1 MFTTPDEVMAV
12 TPYTDVT
19 TAQVMQ
25 AQFVIEVHVGRVESE
40 ITDSRDKE
48 MLARAV
54 IAQCVYMRDNPDVTF
69 EQIAA
74 QSISRG
80 DGQTVFKAGD
90 DAAPFIAPL
99 ALMACKHLSWKK
111 SRSIAVGKTIGRA
124 ERARIL
130 YWMSVWGALSP
141 YGLSYG
147 MDGTSPSD
155 YGMAVPFDPET
166 WDEV

>member
-1 MFTTPDEVMAV
+1 MLTTPDEVMAV

-19 TAQVMQ
+19 TTQVMQ
-25 AQFVIEVHVGRVESE
+25 AQFVIEIHVGRIESE

-54 IAQCVYMRDNPDVTF
+54 IAQTVYMRDNSDVTF

-74 QSISRG
+74 QTITRG
-80 DGQTVFKAGD
+80 DGMTVFSGD
-90 DAAPFIAPL
+90 GLSPFIAPL
-99 ALMACKHLSWKK
+99 AIMACKHVSWKK
-111 SRSIAVGKTIGRA
+111 SRSITVGKTIGRT

-130 YWMSVWGALSP
+130 HWMAVWGALSP
-141 YGLSYG
+141 YGMNYG
-147 MDGTSPSD
+147 LDGTSPSD
-155 YGMAVPFDPET
+155 YGVVPFDSET

>member
-1 MFTTPDEVMAV
+1 MAV

-19 TAQVMQ
+19 MTQVMQ
-25 AQFVIEVHVGRVESE
+25 AQFVIEIYTGRIESE
-40 ITDSRDKE
+40 INDSRDKE

-74 QSISRG
+74 ASITRG
-80 DGQTVFKAGD
+80 DGMTSFVADGVS
-90 DAAPFIAPL
+90 PFLAPL
-99 ALMACKHLSWKK
+99 AVMACKHLSWKK
-111 SRSIAVGKTIGRA
+111 SRSYKIGKTVGID
-124 ERARIL
+124 ERARII
-130 YWMSVWGALSP
+130 YWMSVWGSLSP

-147 MDGTSPSD
+147 LDGTSPTD
-155 YGMAVPFDPET
+155 YGMLVPFNEDT